1 MRGFTI
7 IEIIVSIAIIGLL
20 TGIMLANYRG
30 GANKTDLVG
39 ATHKVVSD
47 IRVAQNYSLGTR
59 EFNGITPLGG
69 WGVRF
74 DIANP
79 TEYIIFAD
87 KDGDANY
94 STGELYVTNT
104 LPLNMEIGAI
114 SSSSPVDIVFLP
126 PDPQTII
133 TANGTKVDN
142 LTITIKEK
150 INNSTQQLQVNFLGL
165 IDLVE

>member
-20 TGIMLANYRG
+20 TGVMLANYRG
-30 GANKTDLVG
+30 GAIKTDLVG

-74 DIANP
+74 DITNP

-94 STGELYVTNT
+94 DADELYTTNA
-104 LPLNMEIGAI
+104 LPLNMEISEI
-114 SSSSPVDIVFLP
+114 SGDSPVDIVFLP

-133 TANGTKVDN
+133 TANGMQVDN
-142 LTITIKEK
+142 LTVTIKEK
-150 INNSTQQLQVNFLGL
+150 INNSIQQLQVNFLGL